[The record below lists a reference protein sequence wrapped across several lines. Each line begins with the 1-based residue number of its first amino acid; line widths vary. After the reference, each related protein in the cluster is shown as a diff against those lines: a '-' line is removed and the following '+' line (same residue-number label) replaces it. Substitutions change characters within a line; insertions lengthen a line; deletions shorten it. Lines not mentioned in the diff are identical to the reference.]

1 MIVAKELAIEIFERH
16 YNAEKVIMDDDAAQ
30 KAALV
35 TINYMIEMLKY
46 HGCDMGKYTLLDL
59 TETKRQIKEI

>member
-1 MIVAKELAIEIFERH
+1 MIIAKELAIEIFEKH
-16 YNAEKVIMDDDAAQ
+16 YNAEKVIMDNDAAQ

-35 TINYMIEMLKY
+35 TIDYMIEMLKY

-59 TETKRQIKEI
+59 TETKRQIKEL

>member
-1 MIVAKELAIEIFERH
+1 MDNETAK
-16 YNAEKVIMDDDAAQ
+16 

-59 TETKRQIKEI
+59 KGARKQIEEL

>member
-16 YNAEKVIMDDDAAQ
+16 YNAEKVIMDDEAAQ